1 MCVQVNVIYIYIYI
15 RICICM
21 YTNLATSWGLRVF
34 WLESPNVRYKFCC
47 LFFMW
52 IEQTTTAITEKKNRK
67 KWKKR
72 KCSLIINGSCII
84 MIRRRQLYDDD
95 YGLCSPY
102 IHIYI
107 TQCDLRKPQE
117 SVFCIPIDD
126 KFSLFPAVYAK
137 INKCFT
143 CIVHLRPKVEIQLW
157 NI

>member
-1 MCVQVNVIYIYIYI
+1 M
-15 RICICM
+15 
-21 YTNLATSWGLRVF
+21 
-34 WLESPNVRYKFCC
+34 EK
-47 LFFMW
+47 
-52 IEQTTTAITEKKNRK
+52 TEMLINN
-67 KWKKR
+67 KR
-72 KCSLIINGSCII
+72 KLYYYDKTACS
-84 MIRRRQLYDDD
+84 QLYDDD

-143 CIVHLRPKVEIQLW
+143 CIVHLRPKVEIQL
-157 NI
+157 